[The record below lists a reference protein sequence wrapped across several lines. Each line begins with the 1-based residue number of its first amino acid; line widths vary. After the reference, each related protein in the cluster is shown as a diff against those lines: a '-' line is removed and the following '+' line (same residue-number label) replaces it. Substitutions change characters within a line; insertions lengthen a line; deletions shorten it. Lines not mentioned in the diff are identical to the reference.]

1 MHLKYFLT
9 KINIHYLYFPLF
21 IRGIHH
27 ENKREQ
33 LFKTTELL
41 QTYYLI
47 TNAAEYWINFG
58 NLVFKLK
65 HLHKT

>member
-1 MHLKYFLT
+1 MHLKYLLT
-9 KINIHYLYFPLF
+9 KINIYYLYFSLY

-41 QTYYLI
+41 QTY
-47 TNAAEYWINFG
+47 
-58 NLVFKLK
+58 
-65 HLHKT
+65 